1 MMTKSLEDYLEAI
14 YFLGLEQK
22 VVRVS
27 EISRKL
33 SVSNASVIFA
43 INELAKLNFII
54 HNKYGFIEITEAGL
68 ETGKKIASKHHLL
81 KRFFKKVLNVS
92 ENNAEKDACSIEH
105 FISEESLSK
114 LIDFMDAFDPHE
126 SCTDHTIETLDQ
138 EKRHVKPLDKIQ
150 AGKQVI
156 VFKVACADC
165 IRKRMLEL
173 GLLEKDTVDVVKN
186 EKVGPL
192 IIRIKG
198 CNMVLGRGICS
209 KILVQEND

>member
-1 MMTKSLEDYLEAI
+1 MTKSLEDYLEAI
-14 YFLGLEQK
+14 YFLGLDQK

-33 SVSNASVIFA
+33 NVSSASVNNA
-43 INELAKLNFII
+43 IKELTKLGYIS
-54 HNKYGFIEITEAGL
+54 HVKYGFIEITETGL
-68 ETGKKIASKHHLL
+68 VAGKKIASKHHLL
-81 KRFFKKVLNVS
+81 KRFFEKVLHVS
-92 ENNAEKDACSIEH
+92 EKNADKDACSIEH
-105 FISEESLSK
+105 FISEESISR
-114 LIDFMDAFDPHE
+114 LIDFMDGFDPHE
-126 SCTDHTIETLDQ
+126 SCSDHVLEVLDQ
-138 EKRHVKPLDKIQ
+138 EHKRVKPLDRIQ
-150 AGKQVI
+150 AGKQVN

-173 GLLEKDTVDVVKN
+173 GLLEKDSVEVVKN

-192 IIRIKG
+192 IVRIKG